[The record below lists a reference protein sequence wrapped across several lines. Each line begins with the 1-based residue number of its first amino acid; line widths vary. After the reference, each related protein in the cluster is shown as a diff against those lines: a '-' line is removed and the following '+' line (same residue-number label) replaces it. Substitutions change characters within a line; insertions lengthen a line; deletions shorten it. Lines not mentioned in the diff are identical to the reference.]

1 MLPSMEMA
9 TADTPQQ
16 FANSVQRG
24 MADRMKVP
32 VSDAD
37 VLALEEWKAGKG
49 FTPIPLFRCQLV

>member
-1 MLPSMEMA
+1 MLPSVEMA

-37 VLALEEWKAGKG
+37 VLALEEWKAGK
-49 FTPIPLFRCQLV
+49 